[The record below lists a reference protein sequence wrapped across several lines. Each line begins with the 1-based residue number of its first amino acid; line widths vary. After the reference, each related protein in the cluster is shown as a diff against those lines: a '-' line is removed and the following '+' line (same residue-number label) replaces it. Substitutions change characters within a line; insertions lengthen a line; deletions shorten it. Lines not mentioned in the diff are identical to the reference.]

1 MGSTTF
7 VVPERSFVVK
17 KKHCALHQEGSES
30 CFVKNV
36 SSDDYYL
43 FKIGEWGA
51 CLPADATLKQ
61 ETGFPKLTS

>member
-1 MGSTTF
+1 MKRNSMDSVRFMGSTTF
-7 VVPERSFVVK
+7 VVSERSFVVK

-43 FKIGEWGA
+43 FKIGE
-51 CLPADATLKQ
+51 
-61 ETGFPKLTS
+61 